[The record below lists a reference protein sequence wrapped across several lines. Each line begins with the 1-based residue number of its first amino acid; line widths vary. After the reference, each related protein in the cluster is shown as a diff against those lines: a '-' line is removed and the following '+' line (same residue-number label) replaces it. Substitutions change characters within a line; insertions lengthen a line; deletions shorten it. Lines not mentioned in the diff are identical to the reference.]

1 MKRVLEQV
9 GNAVRERFVPRTI
22 QEAMAQ
28 QMFEVVNPR
37 PYNRW
42 EIIDQGTRDA
52 YMQLANA
59 AYYAAKQWQKE
70 SKG

>member
-9 GNAVRERFVPRTI
+9 GNTVRERFVPRTV

-28 QMFEVVNPR
+28 KMFEVVNPR
-37 PYNRW
+37 PYSRW
-42 EIIDQGTRDA
+42 EIIDHETREA

-59 AYYAAKQWQKE
+59 AYYAAKQWHKD
-70 SKG
+70 KG